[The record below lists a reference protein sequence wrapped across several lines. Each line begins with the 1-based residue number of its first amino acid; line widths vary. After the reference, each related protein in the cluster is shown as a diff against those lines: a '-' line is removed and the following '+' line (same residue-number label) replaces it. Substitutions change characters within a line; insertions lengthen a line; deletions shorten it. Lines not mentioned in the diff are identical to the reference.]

1 MNLTQAPSYSPFFG
15 NVNISSNNGERQPSL
30 DFSIF
35 ARLCHHAS
43 GKTNNSNSSF
53 LLQLRNI
60 CNSPLYSITIDRK
73 NILPAPLPK
82 ASLEVFMALYILI
95 IILAVLGNSLVLG
108 LIGVV
113 KKARALTD
121 IYIISLAS
129 SDLMIATLNMPFQL
143 YHIVANDWMAT
154 GNFGSFLCKFTAY
167 IEGVTVVA
175 SILTLLFIAI
185 DRYTSFSSICKIR
198 MRINLIF
205 EFTNIKVFSYSVF
218 EPCRPPYTHNI

>member
-1 MNLTQAPSYSPFFG
+1 MDLTQTPSYPAFFG
-15 NVNISSNNGERQPSL
+15 NLNASSNNGERQPSL

-35 ARLCHHAS
+35 VRLCHHAS
-43 GKTNNSNSSF
+43 KATNNTNSSF

-73 NILPAPLPK
+73 NIFPAPLPK
-82 ASLEVFMALYILI
+82 ATLEVFMALYILI
-95 IILAVLGNSLVLG
+95 IILAVFGNSLVLG

-113 KKARALTD
+113 KKARTLTD

-154 GNFGSFLCKFTAY
+154 GNFGAFLCKFTTY

-185 DRYTSFSSICKIR
+185 DRYTLMSSI
-198 MRINLIF
+198 
-205 EFTNIKVFSYSVF
+205 
-218 EPCRPPYTHNI
+218 

>member
-15 NVNISSNNGERQPSL
+15 NVNISSNNGERQP

-185 DRYTSFSSICKIR
+185 DRYTSFSSI
-198 MRINLIF
+198 
-205 EFTNIKVFSYSVF
+205 
-218 EPCRPPYTHNI
+218 

>member
-1 MNLTQAPSYSPFFG
+1 MVLTQTPSYPASFG
-15 NVNISSNNGERQPSL
+15 NLNISSNNGERQPSI

-35 ARLCHHAS
+35 ARLCHHVG
-43 GKTNNSNSSF
+43 GKTNNTNSSF
-53 LLQLRNI
+53 LLQLQNI

-73 NILPAPLPK
+73 NILPATLPK
-82 ASLEVFMALYILI
+82 ASLEAFMALYILI

-154 GNFGSFLCKFTAY
+154 GNFGAFLCKFTAY
-167 IEGVTVVA
+167 VEGVTVVA

-185 DRYTSFSSICKIR
+185 DRYTLFYYFIIKIC
-198 MRINLIF
+198 NLQKTSKF
-205 EFTNIKVFSYSVF
+205 IK
-218 EPCRPPYTHNI
+218 H

>member
-1 MNLTQAPSYSPFFG
+1 MNLTQAPSYSPFLG
-15 NVNISSNNGERQPSL
+15 NVNISNNNGERQPSL

-35 ARLCHHAS
+35 ARLCHHAG
-43 GKTNNSNSSF
+43 GKTNSTNISF
-53 LLQLRNI
+53 LLRNI

-167 IEGVTVVA
+167 VEGVTVVA

-185 DRYTSFSSICKIR
+185 DRYTSFSFI
-198 MRINLIF
+198 
-205 EFTNIKVFSYSVF
+205 
-218 EPCRPPYTHNI
+218 